1 MKFTLSAT
9 FMLVSTL
16 LGTATFAAP
25 AGTLLFTQS
34 GTQILDANGVAR
46 AAKRGDVI
54 QEGERVRA
62 PNNGI
67 SQLLLPDGSLI
78 GMRPDSELK
87 FDRPAVLTD
96 SSKQLISLTQGA
108 VRVIGSELMDL
119 KKPSAFTFQSGL
131 ATLKLQGA
139 DLETALVKP
148 DAPKTAGAGD
158 AGSYNRLL
166 IGSGSIGSGTAVQ
179 PLAPRQVSFVG
190 TVNVAP
196 VLVSSVSPTLF
207 SPVVAPISTSTLGTL
222 SGARTTT
229 LVEPAPVIT
238 SKLAPTF
245 ATSTLTAP
253 LVTGSIAPI
262 VGATPLPTVGTL
274 SPTLTTTVK
283 TPTVIAT
290 APVTVSPVVVAP
302 VYVAPVYVAPV
313 YVAPTYVAPT
323 TVKPILLSCKIR
335 GTC

>member
-1 MKFTLSAT
+1 MRFTLSAT
-9 FMLVSTL
+9 FALVSTML
-16 LGTATFAAP
+16 AAAAFAAP

-34 GTQILDANGVAR
+34 GAQILDANGVPR
-46 AAKRGDVI
+46 PAKRGDVI

-62 PNNGI
+62 PNGGI

-78 GMRPDSELK
+78 GMRPSSEIKLDK
-87 FDRPAVLTD
+87 PALLTD

-108 VRVIGSELMDL
+108 VRVIGSELMDT

-148 DAPKTAGAGD
+148 DAPKTAGSGD

-166 IGSGSIGSGTAVQ
+166 IGTGSIGSGTAVE

-190 TVNVAP
+190 AINVAP

-245 ATSTLTAP
+245 TTSTLTAP
-253 LVTGSIAPI
+253 IVTAVAPIGTTTIAP
-262 VGATPLPTVGTL
+262 
-274 SPTLTTTVK
+274 TTTLIAPTK
-283 TPTVIAT
+283 T
-290 APVTVSPVVVAP
+290 
-302 VYVAPVYVAPV
+302 YVAPVTT
-313 YVAPTYVAPT
+313 TYVAPT
-323 TVKPILLSCKIR
+323 TSFIAPTTTYIAPIKTTYVAPTITYVPPPTKITFTSCKIVL
-335 GTC
+335 GKTVCS